1 MMKWRE
7 CKMATRQ
14 SIDEF
19 IQKSTETLEFASEQF
34 DLSSRQEH
42 YNEEEFSQAQ
52 RML

>member
-19 IQKSTETLEFASEQF
+19 IQKVLKP
-34 DLSSRQEH
+34 LSLQMS
-42 YNEEEFSQAQ
+42 N
-52 RML
+52 LI